1 MFKTAAAFQFTR
13 FFYMIAFVAAGLVL
27 TSDRAAAQV
36 TAYKQAVAEAAS
48 RDDDLS
54 AFYRANDFRG
64 IWTNDSEADR
74 ARRRALF
81 EAFDLA
87 EAHGLPRERYRE
99 QELMTMIR
107 SARSPREIGMLEVE
121 LSRTM
126 LLLARDLQTGMLVPA
141 KVDREIVRQVPYR
154 SRIAHLTNFTT
165 SNPRGF
171 FRSLPPKNAEY
182 SRLLR
187 EKLRLEALM
196 LQGGFGPEVPA
207 KSLKRGQSG
216 PAVVAMRNRL
226 VIMGFMPRSAS
237 QEYDAKLAEAVQAF
251 QAAHGLVADGDAGAA
266 TVAEINTSVEARLKS
281 ILVAMERERWINQ
294 PRGDRHVLVNLT
306 DFSARI
312 VDHDEVTFQTRAVI
326 GLNDSDRRS
335 PEFSDVMEYMEINPT
350 WNVPRSITVK
360 EYLPQM
366 QRNPN
371 AAGHLKLYNNRGQQV
386 NRANVNFNAYTARTF
401 PFALKQPPSN
411 RNALGLVKF
420 MFPNKYN
427 IYLHDTPAKSLFQ
440 RNKRDFSHGCIRLQD
455 PFDFAYALLARQE
468 EDPKGFFHRV
478 LNSGQQTQV
487 RLKKQ
492 VPVHIIYR
500 TAFTQAKGP
509 MQYRNDVYGRDARI
523 WSALQQAGVSLAAV
537 RG

>member
-1 MFKTAAAFQFTR
+1 
-13 FFYMIAFVAAGLVL
+13 MIAFVAAGLVL

-36 TAYKQAVAEAAS
+36 TAYKQAVAEAAA

-54 AFYRANDFRG
+54 AFYRANDYRG

-74 ARRRALF
+74 TRRRALF

-87 EAHGLPRERYRE
+87 QAHGLPRERYRE

-187 EKLRLEALM
+187 EKLRLEVLM
-196 LQGGFGPEVPA
+196 LQGGFGPEVPV

-386 NRANVNFNAYTARTF
+386 SRANVNFNAYTARTF

-478 LNSGQQTQV
+478 LNTGQQTQV